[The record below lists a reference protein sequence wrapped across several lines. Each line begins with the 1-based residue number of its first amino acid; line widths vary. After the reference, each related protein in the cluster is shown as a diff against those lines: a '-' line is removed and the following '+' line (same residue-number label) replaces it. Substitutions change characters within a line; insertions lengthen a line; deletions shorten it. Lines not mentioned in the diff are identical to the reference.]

1 MGSTGS
7 SAGGASGDD
16 MVALGGAGEGG
27 ASRAALGG
35 ALSAAGAGTGGQTV
49 GCDQPPQIVFVVSR
63 AGTMF
68 AGERPPWY
76 DIRDAS
82 LSAFEKVQAPAE
94 LGFLAVSGAHD
105 MCPILHE
112 VAPAASSHGAI
123 ATMYEALV
131 EQPVKGESPFMYA
144 LDRAGELL
152 DGAGKKYIVFV
163 LNGEADFC
171 SDGFPGCPADS
182 TIAHIQKL
190 HRAGITTLV
199 AAAPEPFP
207 QDEQRTK
214 AYEAALKGYANA
226 GAGLPVES
234 HEESKTLDD
243 MCANAIAWQ
252 DELAASGDPER
263 TTLADYA
270 ETGGNATYVNLDPR
284 DVTGMTK
291 ALGSLLEGIASCD

>member
-1 MGSTGS
+1 M
-7 SAGGASGDD
+7 
-16 MVALGGAGEGG
+16 
-27 ASRAALGG
+27 
-35 ALSAAGAGTGGQTV
+35 
-49 GCDQPPQIVFVVSR
+49 FVVSR

-68 AGERPPWY
+68 AGEPPPWY
-76 DIRDAS
+76 SIREAS
-82 LSAFEKVQAPAE
+82 LSALEKVQPPAE
-94 LGFLAVSGAHD
+94 LGFLAVSGAYD

-112 VAPAASSHGAI
+112 IAPAASSHRAI
-123 ATMYEALV
+123 ATMYEALQ
-131 EQPVKGESPFMYA
+131 EEPLKGESPFMLG

-152 DGAGKKYIVFV
+152 SGAGKKYIVFV

-199 AAAPEPFP
+199 AAAPGPFV

-226 GAGLPVES
+226 GAGLPVQS
-234 HEESKTLDD
+234 HEESMMLED
-243 MCANAIAWQ
+243 MCANATAWQ

-270 ETGGNATYVNLDPR
+270 ETGGDATYVNLDPL
-284 DVTGMTK
+284 DIAGMTD